1 MMCHRLLAILALGL
15 HPAPTAATAG
25 PTQSIVEIAS
35 ADPDTFSTL
44 VAALEAA
51 DLVETLSG
59 DGPFTVFAPTNDAF
73 AELDLEYY
81 LAAENKAELQSVLL
95 YHVLAGQV
103 LSTDLADGLMTET
116 VQGASVTTHRN
127 PLMINDANVNRID
140 VLAANGVFYRIDK
153 VLVPPGLP
161 AATLAP
167 SAAGPTQSIVEIAS
181 ADPDTFSTL
190 VAALEAA
197 DLVETLSGDGPF
209 TVFAPTNDAFAEL
222 DLEYYLAA
230 ENKAEL
236 QSVLLYH
243 VLAGQVLSTDL
254 TDGLMAE
261 TVQGASVTA
270 HLDPVMINDANVVSA
285 DVLATNGVIHV
296 IDKVLVPPP
305 EESDSAAPV
314 AKAFAAAVIA
324 GAAIIAL

>member
-1 MMCHRLLAILALGL
+1 MMCHRLLAILALAL
-15 HPAPTAATAG
+15 HPASTAAQNSTV
-25 PTQSIVEIAS
+25 VEIAS

-44 VAALEAA
+44 VTLLEAA

-59 DGPFTVFAPTNDAF
+59 DGRFTVFAPTNDAF
-73 AELDLEYY
+73 AKLIWSLEY
-81 LAAENKAELQSVLL
+81 
-95 YHVLAGQV
+95 
-103 LSTDLADGLMTET
+103 
-116 VQGASVTTHRN
+116 
-127 PLMINDANVNRID
+127 
-140 VLAANGVFYRIDK
+140 F
-153 VLVPPGLP
+153 
-161 AATLAP
+161 
-167 SAAGPTQSIVEIAS
+167 
-181 ADPDTFSTL
+181 
-190 VAALEAA
+190 
-197 DLVETLSGDGPF
+197 
-209 TVFAPTNDAFAEL
+209 
-222 DLEYYLAA
+222 LAA

-261 TVQGASVTA
+261 TVQGALVTA
-270 HLDPVMINDANVVSA
+270 HLDPVMINDANVTSA

>member
-1 MMCHRLLAILALGL
+1 MMSHRLLAILALAL
-15 HPAPTAATAG
+15 HPASTAAQNSTV
-25 PTQSIVEIAS
+25 VEIAS
-35 ADPDTFSTL
+35 ADPDSFSTL
-44 VAALEAA
+44 V
-51 DLVETLSG
+51 TL
-59 DGPFTVFAPTNDAF
+59 
-73 AELDLEYY
+73 
-81 LAAENKAELQSVLL
+81 
-95 YHVLAGQV
+95 
-103 LSTDLADGLMTET
+103 
-116 VQGASVTTHRN
+116 
-127 PLMINDANVNRID
+127 
-140 VLAANGVFYRIDK
+140 
-153 VLVPPGLP
+153 
-161 AATLAP
+161 
-167 SAAGPTQSIVEIAS
+167 
-181 ADPDTFSTL
+181 
-190 VAALEAA
+190 LEAA

-285 DVLATNGVIHV
+285 DVLATNGVVHV

-324 GAAIIAL
+324 GAAIIALHPKPDQWGQGRTHRPQRARSAE